1 METKY
6 YAVNGC
12 SLMLSL
18 TTHPGT
24 LTREDVME
32 NLVKAMKVSVE
43 FGEDWKADI
52 EGIWYQRSGMIEL
65 TPDEILEDED
75 EMWSM
80 AKDLTNV
87 WDVDGSR
94 ADWLL
99 KTAGKGEELLP
110 LDDEQKE
117 QLDEMENW
125 SMFTLLCEAF
135 PPQDSPY
142 Y

>member
-1 METKY
+1 MTKKY
-6 YAVNGC
+6 TAAELIGLEEKYGAHNY
-12 SLMLSL
+12 
-18 TTHPGT
+18 HP
-24 LTREDVME
+24 LPVVLE
-32 NLVKAMKVSVE
+32 K
-43 FGEDWKADI
+43 GE
-52 EGIWYQRSGMIEL
+52 GVF
-65 TPDEILEDED
+65 
-75 EMWSM
+75 
-80 AKDLTNV
+80 V